1 MPLFSHASE
10 LDKGLDAFAKK
21 QWKKARAHLEDARAE
36 GARAV
41 CDYHLGLL
49 YWRGLGGEIDAAS
62 ALRCLRRA
70 ADDGHAAAQ
79 TTLALALEETARTDA
94 DRREAESLFRSAAG
108 AGDPAAMTELS
119 SFCSRADALDL
130 LERASAKGHPPAMR
144 RLSDLWLEEDVA
156 EALAWIYVA
165 AGMTGDAETI
175 RRAKTI
181 ADEMTAREISAA
193 QKLGKNRLKRLRK
206 EAKAAR

>member
-1 MPLFSHASE
+1 MFFSHASE

-21 QWKKARAHLEDARAE
+21 QWKKARAHLEDAQADGRNAS
-36 GARAV
+36 

-49 YWRGLGGEIDAAS
+49 YWRGLGGEIDSAG

-79 TTLALALEETARTDA
+79 TALALALEEAAGSDA

-119 SFCSRADALDL
+119 AFCDRNDARDL
-130 LERASAKGHPPAMR
+130 LERASAKAYPPAMR
-144 RLSDLWLEEDVA
+144 RLSDLWLEEDVV
-156 EALAWIYVA
+156 EALAWVYVA
-165 AGMTGDAETI
+165 AGLTGDAETLK
-175 RRAKTI
+175 RAKTI
-181 ADEMTAREISAA
+181 AHEMTASEIAAA
-193 QKLGKNRLKRLRK
+193 QKMGRSRLKRLRK
-206 EAKAAR
+206 DAKTTR